1 MKTTAILSVALFA
14 SLGAFSPAF
23 TQDNIRARVN
33 AAIEA
38 IEQSCVDDVK
48 AFCGTVT
55 RGEGRV
61 LLCMQAHEDKLSRRC
76 EFALYRASRR
86 LDSSLNRVE
95 RMADACWSDIEAK
108 CNEAE
113 RIGQCLVQKRA
124 SLSQACQSVIEVLR
138 QAVGGVVGLLGS
150 TALSADDRELGEIV
164 NVKREPDGKV
174 QSVKVE
180 AGRFLGLGSRIVEI
194 TGDNLDEVGDRIRS
208 RLTGDQIRTL
218 PAVKE

>member
-1 MKTTAILSVALFA
+1 MKTKAILSLALFA
-14 SLGAFSPAF
+14 SFGCLSPAF
-23 TQDNIRARVN
+23 TQDIRARVS
-33 AAIEA
+33 AAVEA
-38 IEQSCVDDVK
+38 IEQSCTDDIK

-95 RMADACWSDIEAK
+95 KMADACWSDIEAK

-124 SLSQACQSVIEVLR
+124 SLSQACQSVIDVLR
-138 QAVGGVVGLLGS
+138 QAVGGVFGLLGS
-150 TALSADDRELGEIV
+150 PALSADDRELGEIV
-164 NVKREPDGKV
+164 NVERKPDGKV
-174 QSVKVE
+174 QSVKVQV
-180 AGRFLGLGSRIVEI
+180 GRFLGLGSKIVEI
-194 TGDNLDEVGDRIRS
+194 SGDNLDEVGDRIRS
-208 RLTGDQIRTL
+208 RLTDDQIRTL